1 MRFRRFVLLAPLW
14 LFVSVAFADLKVG
27 TLNCYF
33 LFDPS
38 KPEKTQLSDKGP
50 TKEQYPKK
58 IQNLASLITG
68 LDVIGLQEIAS
79 DNEAKDL
86 AKKAG
91 TYRAWFVQGKDTFTG
106 QDVAM
111 LVKEDSRIKVISAQR
126 NSALEGLSKHLVV
139 LLTEG
144 STRYAILNVHL
155 IRPIGQNKEKHAA
168 QLKAIE
174 AWIAATKAND
184 ANTVIVVVGDFNDSR
199 KGMLPLSESGALTGY
214 APTHLANET
223 YDWIFTSGKL
233 SAVEIVRPPYPKR
246 PNDDL
251 KMVWMDHYLVKATCS
266 GTSR

>member
-1 MRFRRFVLLAPLW
+1 MRFRTFALFAPLW

-33 LFDPS
+33 LFDPA
-38 KPEKTQLSDKGP
+38 KPEKTRLADKGP
-50 TKEQYPKK
+50 TTEQYPKK
-58 IQNLASLITG
+58 IGNLTSLITG

-79 DNEAKDL
+79 GHEAKEL

-91 TYRAWFVQGKDTFTG
+91 GYRAWFVQGKDTFTG
-106 QDVAM
+106 QDVAT
-111 LVKEDSRIKVISAQR
+111 LVKEDSQIKVISAQR
-126 NSALEGLSKHLVV
+126 NSTLEGLSKHLVV

-174 AWIAATKAND
+174 AWVAATKAND
-184 ANTVIVVVGDFNDSR
+184 ANTVIVVLGDFNDSR
-199 KGMLPLSESGALTGY
+199 KGMLPLLSESGSFTGY
-214 APTHLANET
+214 APTHLANEA

-251 KMVWMDHYLVKATCS
+251 KMIWTDHYLLKATV
-266 GTSR
+266 R